1 MQAGK
6 RAYTR
11 RMMDQEISTVEESG
25 WLTGQL
31 LLAMPNLRDAR
42 FAQSVIFICAHNKEG
57 AMGLVLNRL
66 LRKPKFED
74 LIQQLGVEPHP
85 PQRTLP
91 MGLGGPV
98 DEHRGFVL
106 HSADWSGNGSL
117 NVDGTHVLSA
127 NLEILQAIAAG
138 EGPANARLLLGYAG
152 WGSGQLEEEIQHN
165 SWLIA
170 PPDDE
175 IIYDTAPQTKWQRAF
190 ANLKIDPGRLS
201 GDAGRA

>member
-1 MQAGK
+1 M
-6 RAYTR
+6 T
-11 RMMDQEISTVEESG
+11 DLDISVTQEPG

-42 FAQSVIFICAHNKEG
+42 FAQSVIFICAHNADG
-57 AMGLVLNRL
+57 AMGLILNRL

-74 LIQQLGVEPHP
+74 QMQQLGVEPHP
-85 PQRTLP
+85 PRRVLP
-91 MGLGGPV
+91 ISQGGPV

-106 HSADWSGNGSL
+106 HSTDWTSQGSL
-117 NVDGTHVLSA
+117 TINGAYGLSA
-127 NLEILQAIAAG
+127 NLDILQAIADGAG
-138 EGPANARLLLGYAG
+138 PTHARLLLGYAG

-165 SWLIA
+165 SWLTA

-175 IIYDTAPQTKWQRAF
+175 ILYGTGYQSKWQRAF